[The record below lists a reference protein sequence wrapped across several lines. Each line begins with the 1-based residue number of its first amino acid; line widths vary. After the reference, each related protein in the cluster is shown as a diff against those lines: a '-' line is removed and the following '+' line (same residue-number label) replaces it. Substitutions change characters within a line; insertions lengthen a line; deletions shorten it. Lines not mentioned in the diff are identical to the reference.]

1 MTLRQGAEILRR
13 AGVDNPAGDAGLLL
27 SEICGVPR
35 ASLPFSADA
44 EYDSPEFESAIMRRA
59 SREPLQ
65 YILGKWWFRDS
76 EFLVSPAC
84 LIPRPETEM
93 LVELAVEALPKGGR
107 VLDLCTGSG
116 CVGLSVLRERPDVTG
131 VLLDISE
138 AALEIAVQ
146 NADKLDV
153 FGRCRIIR
161 GDVTEPAPA
170 ELADQRFD
178 VILANPPYITAEEMK
193 SLEPELSYEPQIA
206 LTDGGD
212 GMSVV
217 RGILENYPALL
228 KDDGTLAMEIG
239 CGEGSSAIAEGERA
253 SLRCHVEKDLAGLD
267 RVLVCERLE

>member
-1 MTLRQGAEILRR
+1 MTLGEAAEILRA
-13 AGVDNPAGDAGLLL
+13 AGVENPTGDAGLLL
-27 SEICGVPR
+27 TEICGVPR
-35 ASLPFSADA
+35 ASLPFSADV
-44 EYDSPEFESAIMRRA
+44 EYDSPEFESAIRRREG
-59 SREPLQ
+59 REPLQ

-76 EFLVSPAC
+76 EFLVSPDC

-93 LVELAVEALPKGGR
+93 LVELAVETIPQGGR

-138 AALEIAVQ
+138 AALCMAGK
-146 NADKLDV
+146 NGDKLGV
-153 FGRCRIIR
+153 FDRCRIIS
-161 GDVTEPAPA
+161 GDVTKPAPA
-170 ELADQRFD
+170 EIADHKFD

-193 SLEPELSYEPQIA
+193 SLEPELAFEPEIA

-228 KDDGTLAMEIG
+228 TDGGILAIEIG
-239 CGEGSSAIAEGERA
+239 WGEGSSAIVEGERA
-253 SLRCHVEKDLAGLD
+253 GLRCRVAKDLAGLD
-267 RVLVCERLE
+267 RVLVCER